1 MPVSSV
7 KQRKA
12 MKREQAIV
20 HEALSSCFFLVF
32 SKSKLKQDR
41 SQLQGRKSQAEIG
54 NAKFAKFA
62 SFFFL
67 TRNAWS
73 FWAKRLDEKN
83 KIGKRVERQ
92 MAKLESIC
100 LENGKNGCRARPATS
115 TTPTKTPK
123 QPLQQLTA
131 DQISKLQ
138 LRWHPYALK
147 EYRITVSCSDSWA
160 DMPWAKWLRKKN
172 EIGLRSTCTI
182 FHRILRQSVG
192 LHCVLGSLLC
202 SHFSSY
208 PEVPITLC
216 EYTAR

>member
-20 HEALSSCFFLVF
+20 HEALSSCFFFVF

-41 SQLQGRKSQAEIG
+41 SQLQGRKSHPKLEKQ
-54 NAKFAKFA
+54 N
-62 SFFFL
+62 SQSLLLFFFL
-67 TRNAWS
+67 TKNAWS
-73 FWAKRLDEKN
+73 FWAKRLDEKS

-100 LENGKNGCRARPATS
+100 LGNDKNGCRARPATS

-138 LRWHPYALK
+138 LR
-147 EYRITVSCSDSWA
+147 
-160 DMPWAKWLRKKN
+160 
-172 EIGLRSTCTI
+172 
-182 FHRILRQSVG
+182 
-192 LHCVLGSLLC
+192 
-202 SHFSSY
+202 
-208 PEVPITLC
+208 
-216 EYTAR
+216 

>member
-1 MPVSSV
+1 MLSLVRSLGPLPGWFFFFWGPRVVPSLAVWCWQSSGKQNKEKAIVPVSSV

-20 HEALSSCFFLVF
+20 HEALSSCFFFLVF

-54 NAKFAKFA
+54 YAKFAKFA

-67 TRNAWS
+67 TKNAWS

-83 KIGKRVERQ
+83 KIGKRVEGQ

-100 LENGKNGCRARPATS
+100 LGNGKNGCRARPATS

-147 EYRITVSCSDSWA
+147 EYRITVSYSDS
-160 DMPWAKWLRKKN
+160 
-172 EIGLRSTCTI
+172 
-182 FHRILRQSVG
+182 
-192 LHCVLGSLLC
+192 
-202 SHFSSY
+202 
-208 PEVPITLC
+208 
-216 EYTAR
+216 